1 LNDRV
6 LLLRRVEHGD
16 SDLIVTLLG
25 RDTGKLAA
33 RARGARASKKRFG
46 AALGWFVISDVELS
60 RRPGRELY
68 TLTRADVREAH
79 LDLAADPIALS
90 HASYTT
96 ELTRELTASEQPEPE
111 IFALLVSSYRAIG
124 AAPSRQLLRR
134 FELRLLGLIGLAP
147 SFDRC
152 GACGSVDLDRGA
164 LLDPGGGGVLCS
176 RCAAGVRAHGARPL
190 AGETRHLLAAA
201 AAPGELTDALS
212 AVDPGVEPEVEIDAQ
227 RAMSALLSRHLS
239 RPLRSLEFIAK
250 MNASLR

>member
-1 LNDRV
+1 MIDRA

-46 AALGWFVISDVELS
+46 AALGWFVISEVELS
-60 RRPGRELY
+60 RRRGDLF
-68 TLTRADVREAH
+68 TLSRADVREAH
-79 LDLAADPIALS
+79 IGLAADPVALS

-96 ELTRELTASEQPEPE
+96 ELTRELIASEQPEPE
-111 IFALLVSSYRAIG
+111 IFDLLVASYRAIE

-134 FELRLLGLIGLAP
+134 FELRLLGHIGLAP
-147 SFDRC
+147 QFDRC
-152 GACGSVDLDRGA
+152 AACSSLDLERGA

-176 RCAAGVRAHGARPL
+176 GCAASARGHGARPL
-190 AGETRHLLAAA
+190 ADETRRLLVAAGA
-201 AAPGELTDALS
+201 AGELTAVADDAV
-212 AVDPGVEPEVEIDAQ
+212 ADADAETEVDAQ
-227 RAMSALLSRHLS
+227 RAMSLILSRQLS
-239 RPLRSLEFIAK
+239 RPLRSIEFIAK